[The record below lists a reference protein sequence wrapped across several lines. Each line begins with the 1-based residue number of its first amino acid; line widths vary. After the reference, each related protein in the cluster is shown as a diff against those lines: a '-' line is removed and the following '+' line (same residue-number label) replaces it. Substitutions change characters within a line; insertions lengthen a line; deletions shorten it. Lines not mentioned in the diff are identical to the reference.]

1 VSDTRKEEQVQYV
14 PVQMMPMGGD
24 EDEIDLLDLW
34 RILVKGKW
42 IIAGVTLCCVL
53 AGVGYALLATP
64 VYEIEALLAPGTID
78 FNDNQQPI
86 KNVSTGEMAEWF
98 KSSAYLPEIVKKYG
112 MEAVKNG
119 TISYEGLAVRFDKNA
134 QLLTLSLKSNIP
146 ENSRAILNDIIT
158 IYAEQEKTYPAAK
171 AHMEKRIFDLTQQ
184 LDEWDFKRSRLDDDI
199 VRTIGKRKILDTTL
213 STLDTHIAE
222 QKNIMQRMEKQVDM
236 INANTQDLLV
246 LRKEMFEAKADKLS
260 ELMYAN
266 FTQQNIAYSAN
277 LESRMDALR
286 ADINNQSV
294 KREKLLN
301 EMKDMELLIKDKK
314 EKQTKELTMK
324 KQSLEKLLALVR
336 VQLTK
341 LSPVEII
348 QPPFISIKP
357 VAPKKRL
364 IVALSCVGGV
374 FLGIFAVFFVNFLK
388 KARQEDQDAAA

>member
-1 VSDTRKEEQVQYV
+1 
-14 PVQMMPMGGD
+14 
-24 EDEIDLLDLW
+24 
-34 RILVKGKW
+34 VKGKW

-64 VYEIEALLAPGTID
+64 VYEIEALLAPGTIG

-266 FTQQNIAYSAN
+266 FIQQNIAYSAN

>member
-1 VSDTRKEEQVQYV
+1 
-14 PVQMMPMGGD
+14 MMPMGGD

-34 RILVKGKW
+34 RILLKGKW

>member
-1 VSDTRKEEQVQYV
+1 
-14 PVQMMPMGGD
+14 MMPMGGD

-64 VYEIEALLAPGTID
+64 VYEIEALLAPGTIG

>member
-64 VYEIEALLAPGTID
+64 VYEIEALLAPGTIG

>member
-34 RILVKGKW
+34 RILLKGKW